1 MVEEEVEPVRPEI
14 LGTQT
19 QLAKLQIQNWLT
31 FFALLRAKFEK
42 KDEQH
47 DHQAR
52 APFIKHRPVAVK
64 KQPPGKRGPE
74 SFSCALR

>member
-14 LGTQT
+14 LSTQT

-47 DHQAR
+47 DH
-52 APFIKHRPVAVK
+52 
-64 KQPPGKRGPE
+64 
-74 SFSCALR
+74 